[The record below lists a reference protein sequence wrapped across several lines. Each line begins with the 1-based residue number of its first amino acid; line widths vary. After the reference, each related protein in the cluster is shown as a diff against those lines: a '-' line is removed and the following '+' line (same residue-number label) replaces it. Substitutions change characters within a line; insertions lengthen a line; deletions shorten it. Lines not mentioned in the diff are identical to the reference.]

1 MRNSEIEK
9 HKDST
14 AYLNLQEK
22 KAGLLKTDQK
32 KLSNLK
38 NTKKEESSRMKEPQR
53 VTIKQ
58 NNICAKGDP
67 EGENREK
74 GPKYI

>member
-1 MRNSEIEK
+1 
-9 HKDST
+9 
-14 AYLNLQEK
+14 
-22 KAGLLKTDQK
+22 
-32 KLSNLK
+32 
-38 NTKKEESSRMKEPQR
+38 MKEPQR